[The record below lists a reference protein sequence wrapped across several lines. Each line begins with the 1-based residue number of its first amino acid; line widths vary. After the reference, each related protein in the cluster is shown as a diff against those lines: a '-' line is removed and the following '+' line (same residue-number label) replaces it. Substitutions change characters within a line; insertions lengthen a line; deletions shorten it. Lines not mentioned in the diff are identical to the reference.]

1 MKKHINIIYF
11 IKSKNMESSNL
22 IKIHSNKNYINQ
34 LKNSNNSQNQSE
46 FHKLG
51 STKNYYCYNC
61 KKKFTKLYIENSPI
75 ECIFCYSQIC
85 EEILPVYTGDIS
97 PPDKFKPYST
107 LPQEQE
113 PTIIRLSNPNNP
125 LVQFVTSL
133 INSEHD
139 NDEIENILSYIL
151 NNDNNRYGSPPAA
164 QSEIKKLNKYILTK
178 DKLNGFGTE
187 NSCSVCKDDFVIGNK
202 MMDLPCKHYFHEECL
217 MPWLNQ
223 HDSCPI
229 CRFELK
235 TDDDDYEKMK
245 LQRSSNIINQNR
257 NSQIQNIIINQNDS

>member
-1 MKKHINIIYF
+1 
-11 IKSKNMESSNL
+11 MESLNTIEIKKNCSNPQ
-22 IKIHSNKNYINQ
+22 KNI
-34 LKNSNNSQNQSE
+34 KNSYEESE
-46 FHKLG
+46 FYKLG
-51 STKNYYCYNC
+51 KTKIYYCYSC
-61 KKKFTKLYIENSPI
+61 KKKFNKLYIENAQI

-85 EEILPVYTGDIS
+85 EEILPVYEQDIP

-113 PTIIRLSNPNNP
+113 PRIVRLSNPNNP

-133 INSEHD
+133 INSEYE
-139 NDEIENILSYIL
+139 NDEIENILNYIL

-178 DKLNGFGTE
+178 DKLNDFGTE
-187 NSCSVCKDDFVIGNK
+187 NSCSVCKEDFVLGNK

-217 MPWLNQ
+217 MPWLKQ

-245 LQRSSNIINQNR
+245 LQRNSNIINQNR
-257 NSQIQNIIINQNDS
+257 NNQIQNIIINQNDN